1 MPSLSKYGAA
11 SGASKKFSR
20 RLASASKFGSLAQTA
35 KETGVRSKQA
45 IADTLESIQKIAGTV
60 GEVRKEIQYSK
71 DVEDIARG
79 AYGIET
85 KTEKGF
91 LGLPK
96 TTYTEKDTGIALS
109 AMDVYAYGKYGEG
122 TPTYDKWFGEEAQ
135 RERGMKEIGEIREA
149 NVAAAEQQYGKRKE
163 VYRDLVSR
171 GMIKESETPVAEEII
186 ADDSAYV
193 TRGAK
198 PDVLEGGAVIEETS
212 ADYTPEVLERI
223 KQPAT
228 SRRSITPGRKETQE
242 FEAIPMNVAEPLTT
256 NVFMQDEG
264 ISPPG
269 DAVSQMKSH
278 DRDIFSGDTT
288 REIIAA
294 TLLGEAGSQ
303 GREGMGAVM
312 STIRSRQS
320 TLASRGEKYSMAE
333 IALSPS
339 QYSFW
344 NKADVHMS
352 SDVLGV
358 IEQMKGENPRG
369 WQAAME
375 MTGDYQSDLP
385 QAEFYINPDLA
396 EPSEYNRFSG
406 MEGQEYS
413 VGEHIFKSAPEQVLS
428 PSKLWESLWKKRG
441 QTGRKYQGIK
451 WLME

>member
-1 MPSLSKYGAA
+1 MPALSKYGAA

-35 KETGVRSKQA
+35 KETGARSKQA
-45 IADTLESIQKIAGTV
+45 IADTLESIQNIAKSV
-60 GEVRKEIQYSK
+60 GDVRKEMQYGK
-71 DVEDIARG
+71 EVEDIARG
-79 AYGIET
+79 AYGVET

-96 TTYTEKDTGIALS
+96 TTYTEKDTGKALS

-122 TPTYDKWFGEEAQ
+122 TPTYDKWFGEDAQ
-135 RERGMKEIGEIREA
+135 RERGMKEIDEIREA
-149 NVAAAEQQYGKRKE
+149 NVAAAAESYEGRKE
-163 VYRDLVSR
+163 KFDTMQQQNKELLERQSRIVVSEEAVS
-171 GMIKESETPVAEEII
+171 ES
-186 ADDSAYV
+186 D
-193 TRGAK
+193 
-198 PDVLEGGAVIEETS
+198 PDVARYLDMNGAIKPESVPTET
-212 ADYTPEVLERI
+212 TPKSIR
-223 KQPAT
+223 QP
-228 SRRSITPGRKETQE
+228 IGPGRKETQE

-256 NVFMQDEG
+256 DVFMQDQG
-264 ISPPG
+264 ISPPS
-269 DAVSQMKSH
+269 DAISQMQSP
-278 DRDIFSGDTT
+278 DNDLFSGDTS
-288 REIIAA
+288 REVIAA
-294 TLLGEAGSQ
+294 TLLGEAGTQ

-344 NKADVHMS
+344 NKSDVHMS
-352 SDVLGV
+352 SDVLGS
-358 IEQMKGENPRG
+358 IEQMKAENPRG

-375 MTGDYQSDLP
+375 MTGDYHSDLP

-413 VGEHIFKSAPEQVLS
+413 IGEHIFKSAPEQVLS

-441 QTGRKYQGIK
+441 QAGKKYQGIK